1 MSFVVVQEHR
11 DAMSQVLKSQDFKV
25 RSVLL
30 SAAAAVALSGCAA
43 TVDQGRSLSDLSAAV
58 GDRAGG
64 EVSWQT
70 AGGQDPAVAAR
81 IAALSAAPLTVD
93 GAVQLTLLANP
104 GLQARYAELGI
115 AQADLVEAGLV
126 SNPVLD
132 VSVRATDAL
141 AMLEFGLIQ
150 NLLDVFTR
158 AQRVKAADAAY
169 RAATLAAAQEAVAAT
184 AETRRAY
191 FELQGAKNVAA
202 VLAEVRDAA
211 ETSWQLAERFHA
223 AGNISDLDLA
233 EERAAFEDAVVELAE
248 AELDVAAAERKFAV
262 AVGVSVPALQV
273 AGTLPSAPEAE
284 PATASL
290 EEAALDRRLDLAAA
304 RRAVEAAT
312 AELKLAAD
320 WRLWQELEA
329 GAMVEREDDGE
340 WTAGPSFALA
350 LPLFNQG
357 QPAVAR
363 AAMAVVQAE
372 NETKA
377 VEAEVRAEVRE
388 AAARVA
394 ALRALVDRYRSTVL
408 PLKSEIVSLKQREY
422 NFMLIGAFELLV
434 AKREEIETFRAYVE
448 ALRDYWLAR
457 ADLVAAIGGGTLI
470 IPATS
475 DAKP

>member
-1 MSFVVVQEHR
+1 
-11 DAMSQVLKSQDFKV
+11 MSQVFKI

-30 SAAAAVALSGCAA
+30 SATAAVVLSGCAA
-43 TVDQGRSLSDLSAAV
+43 TVDQGRSRADLSVAV

-64 EVSWQT
+64 DVSWQT

-81 IAALSAAPLTVD
+81 IAQLSAAPLTVD
-93 GAVQLTLLANP
+93 GAVQLTLLAHP
-104 GLQARYAELGI
+104 ALQARYAELGI

-141 AMLEFGLIQ
+141 AVLEFGLIQ

-169 RAATLAAAQEAVAAT
+169 RAATLSAAQAAVAAA

-202 VLAEVRDAA
+202 VMAEVRDAA

-223 AGNISDLDLA
+223 AGNISDLELA

-248 AELDVAAAERKFAV
+248 AELEVAAAEREFAL
-262 AVGVSVPALQV
+262 AVGVVAPALQV
-273 AGTLPSAPEAE
+273 SGTLPAAPETE
-284 PATASL
+284 PAATGL
-290 EEAALDRRLDLAAA
+290 EQTALDRRLDLAAA
-304 RRAVEAAT
+304 RREVEAAT

-329 GAMVEREDDGE
+329 GAVVEREDDGE
-340 WTAGPSFALA
+340 WIAGPEFALA

-363 AAMAVVQAE
+363 AAMAVLKAE
-372 NETKA
+372 NEAKA
-377 VEAEVRAEVRE
+377 VEAEIRAEVRE

-394 ALRALVDRYRSTVL
+394 ALRGLVDRYRATIL
-408 PLKSEIVSLKQREY
+408 PLKSEIVGLKQREY

-434 AKREEIETFRAYVE
+434 AKREEIETFRAYVA

-457 ADLVAAIGGGTLI
+457 ADLVAATGGGTLAV
-470 IPATS
+470 PATT
-475 DAKP
+475 DATP

>member
-1 MSFVVVQEHR
+1 MGVQEYR
-11 DAMSQVLKSQDFKV
+11 DAMSQSVKI

-30 SAAAAVALSGCAA
+30 SAAAAAVLSGCAA

-64 EVSWQT
+64 EVRWQT

-81 IAALSAAPLTVD
+81 IAELSAAPLTVD
-93 GAVQLTLLANP
+93 GAVQLTLLAHP
-104 GLQARYAELGI
+104 ALQARYAELGI

-126 SNPVLD
+126 TNPVLD
-132 VSVRATDAL
+132 VGVLVTDAK
-141 AMLEFGLIQ
+141 AMLEFGLVQ

-158 AQRVKAADAAY
+158 AQRVRVADAAY
-169 RAATLAAAQEAVAAT
+169 RAATLSAAQAAVAAV

-191 FELQGAKNVAA
+191 FTLQGAKNVVA
-202 VLAEVRDAA
+202 VMAEVRDAA

-233 EERAAFEDAVVELAE
+233 EERAAFEDAAVEFAE
-248 AELDVAAAERKFAV
+248 AELEVTEAEREFAV
-262 AVGVSVPALQV
+262 AVGVAMPALQV
-273 AGTLPSAPEAE
+273 AATLPALPEAE
-284 PATASL
+284 PAAADL
-290 EEAALDRRLDLAAA
+290 EATALDRRLDLAAA
-304 RRAVEAAT
+304 RREVEAAT
-312 AELKLAAD
+312 AELKLATD

-340 WTAGPSFALA
+340 WTAGPQFAVA

-363 AAMAVVQAE
+363 AAMAVLKAE
-372 NETKA
+372 NEAKA
-377 VEAEVRAEVRE
+377 VEAEIRAEVRE

-394 ALRALVDRYRSTVL
+394 ALRALVDRYRATIL
-408 PLKSEIVSLKQREY
+408 PLKSEIVALKQREY

-457 ADLVAAIGGGTLI
+457 ADLVAAIGGGTLAV
-470 IPATS
+470 PAIT